1 MHRTRLSLYYLA
13 GYLIPAGLMLL
24 LLGNGALTLLG
35 SDRDYGPHVTRV
47 LGIMLLVLGV
57 LIVQFIR
64 HRVEALYSTI
74 VVVRFGILATLL
86 GVYANSGDPVW
97 LVLTVVVGI
106 GVVLTGTSILLDR
119 RGQ

>member
-1 MHRTRLSLYYLA
+1 MRRTRLSLYYLA
-13 GYLIPAGLMLL
+13 GYLIPSGVLL
-24 LLGNGALTLLG
+24 LVLGSGALKTLG

-74 VVVRFGILATLL
+74 VVVRVAIVATFL

-97 LVLTVVVGI
+97 LLLAVVVGI
-106 GVVLTGTSILLDR
+106 GVVLTGTSMLLDR